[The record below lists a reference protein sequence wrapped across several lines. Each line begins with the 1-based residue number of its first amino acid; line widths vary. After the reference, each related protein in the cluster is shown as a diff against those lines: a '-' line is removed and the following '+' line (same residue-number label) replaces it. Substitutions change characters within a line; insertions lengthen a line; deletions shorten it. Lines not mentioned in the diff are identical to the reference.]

1 VIHAPV
7 VIANDWGV
15 SLMRT
20 HTIAFLVVSTGL
32 FVTPAW
38 AKSSTDAAKPPSC
51 TAQWQA
57 MSDADKKA
65 TTRKAFMAGC
75 KTSAAPAAAPMAAT
89 PAATSGPQG
98 RMATC
103 AAGWNAMSAD
113 QKKATTYKDYSKSC
127 LAGGSKAVAATPA
140 MAPTT
145 MKPAKPMAAST
156 KPMAPSSTM
165 GAAGGPA
172 PAGATGQCKDGTFT
186 MSKTHSGSCSHHGGV
201 AKWF

>member
-1 VIHAPV
+1 
-7 VIANDWGV
+7 
-15 SLMRT
+15 
-20 HTIAFLVVSTGL
+20 LVTVSTAL
-32 FVTPAW
+32 FVSPAL
-38 AKSSTDAAKPPSC
+38 AKSTDAAKPPSC

-57 MSDADKKA
+57 MSDTD
-65 TTRKAFMAGC
+65 
-75 KTSAAPAAAPMAAT
+75 
-89 PAATSGPQG
+89 
-98 RMATC
+98 
-103 AAGWNAMSAD
+103 
-113 QKKATTYKDYSKSC
+113 KKATTYKDYSKSC
-127 LAGGSKAVAATPA
+127 LSGGSKAVAATPA

>member
-1 VIHAPV
+1 
-7 VIANDWGV
+7 
-15 SLMRT
+15 MRT
-20 HTIAFLVVSTGL
+20 HTIALLVTVSTAL
-32 FVTPAW
+32 FVGPAL
-38 AKSSTDAAKPPSC
+38 AKSTDAAKPPSC

-57 MSDADKKA
+57 MSDTDKKA

-75 KTSAAPAAAPMAAT
+75 KTSATTAAPPAAAPMAAA

-127 LAGGSKAVAATPA
+127 LSGGSKAVAATPA

-201 AKWF
+201 AKWL